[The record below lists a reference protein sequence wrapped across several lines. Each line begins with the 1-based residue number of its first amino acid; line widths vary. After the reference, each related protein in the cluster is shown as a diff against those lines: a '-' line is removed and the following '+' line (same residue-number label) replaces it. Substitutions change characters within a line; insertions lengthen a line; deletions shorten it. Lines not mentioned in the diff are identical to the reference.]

1 MPSLTHRLLLLAR
14 WPVIGGL
21 FVAVLAFNLLI
32 FPGLFRWM
40 QQLSPDVLP
49 PLDVHLSWSAA
60 EGHAWARS
68 LGDARP
74 VALLMSLLVD
84 MIYPLV
90 YGLLLILLYLRYL
103 PWVLPAHWSKGYRL
117 AWLPMLAVWADWL
130 ENLCIAGM
138 AWHAPDYPEWLGDW
152 AAAFTWL
159 KWRLVIGLIALLLV
173 LMIAGLWKRSRAGA
187 G

>member
-1 MPSLTHRLLLLAR
+1 MLLAR

-21 FVAVLAFNLLI
+21 LLAVLTFNLLI
-32 FPGLFRWM
+32 FPGLFWWM
-40 QQLSPDVLP
+40 QQLSPEVLP
-49 PLDVHLSWSAA
+49 PLDIHLSWSAA

-74 VALLMSLLVD
+74 VALLTSLVVD

-103 PWVLPAHWSKGYRL
+103 PWALPAHWSWGHRL

-130 ENLCIAGM
+130 ENLCIAAM
-138 AWHAPDYPEWLGDW
+138 AWYAPDYPEWLGDW
-152 AAAFTWL
+152 AATFTWL
-159 KWRLVIGLIALLLV
+159 KWRLVIALIVLLFL
-173 LMIAGLWKRSRAGA
+173 LMIAALFRRRSESATA
-187 G
+187 